1 MFRPSTKY
9 PEYLYDDFSTEENY
23 VYEGIR
29 ESFIL
34 LGLDKNHYG
43 SENWNPLG
51 EYISPGMNILIKP
64 NLVMHY
70 NKNVDGGIECLYTQP
85 SLVAAVIDYIIIAL
99 KGYGKIV
106 VGDAPMQECDF
117 NFLMVESGYR
127 DLIKYYKDKGIDI
140 DLVDFR
146 ELTSKVIGG
155 VLHSTINASDR
166 GRIINLGN
174 ESEFSAC
181 SEEELGKIRITDYD
195 PRELV
200 KHHNSQKH
208 EYYISQYILD
218 ANVIIN
224 MPKPKTHRKA
234 GMTGALKNF
243 VGANVRKEY
252 LPHHIQG
259 SITEN
264 GDEYRDKSSI
274 HGIRSKL
281 LDKRNLY
288 SAQGKYGLAKV
299 YKMFARLTTVFI
311 QSDYDEG
318 SWYGN
323 DTISKT
329 IADINKIVYHADK
342 DGILRVDKT
351 RKVLIV
357 GDLVVSGEKEGPVY
371 PSPKNV
377 GIICTSDNPIYF
389 DEVVAAIMGFDSNKI
404 PTIKR
409 CKSITGKYSFNSASV
424 CMLTSNI
431 EFMNNCALDEIPGL
445 GFIPTKGWMGHIEK
459 E

>member
-1 MFRPSTKY
+1 MSTVSIVKIDSTKYPEKKELFRPSTKY

-99 KGYGKIV
+99 KGCGRIV

-155 VLHSTINASDR
+155 VLHSTINESDR

-234 GMTGALKNF
+234 VSLRTG
-243 VGANVRKEY
+243 
-252 LPHHIQG
+252 
-259 SITEN
+259 S
-264 GDEYRDKSSI
+264 
-274 HGIRSKL
+274 
-281 LDKRNLY
+281 
-288 SAQGKYGLAKV
+288 
-299 YKMFARLTTVFI
+299 
-311 QSDYDEG
+311 
-318 SWYGN
+318 
-323 DTISKT
+323 
-329 IADINKIVYHADK
+329 
-342 DGILRVDKT
+342 
-351 RKVLIV
+351 
-357 GDLVVSGEKEGPVY
+357 
-371 PSPKNV
+371 
-377 GIICTSDNPIYF
+377 
-389 DEVVAAIMGFDSNKI
+389 
-404 PTIKR
+404 
-409 CKSITGKYSFNSASV
+409 
-424 CMLTSNI
+424 
-431 EFMNNCALDEIPGL
+431 
-445 GFIPTKGWMGHIEK
+445 
-459 E
+459 